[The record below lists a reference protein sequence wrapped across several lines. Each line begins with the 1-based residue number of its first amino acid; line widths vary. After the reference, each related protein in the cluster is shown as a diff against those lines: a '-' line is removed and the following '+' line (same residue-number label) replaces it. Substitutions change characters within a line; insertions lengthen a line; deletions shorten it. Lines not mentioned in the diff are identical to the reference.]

1 MSELSAGLQTQGK
14 KGGLVGEIGRVPFE
28 RPFCS
33 LGYRLNLKG
42 CEKMDA
48 FLIVTFLVGT
58 LVGVVIYLVLGTLR
72 AALASHDR
80 S

>member
-1 MSELSAGLQTQGK
+1 
-14 KGGLVGEIGRVPFE
+14 
-28 RPFCS
+28 
-33 LGYRLNLKG
+33 
-42 CEKMDA
+42 MDA